1 MSAEVEYIKGYL
13 ELEKLRY
20 GDRLEY
26 RITVDSRVEPG
37 TQLPTMLL
45 HTYCQNAVKHGIASK
60 SGIGTVEVTVSLQQ
74 RGGVDGVLVEV
85 KDDGIGRAE
94 AARTG
99 GYSTGQ
105 GLKILRQQIDLY
117 NQSNAHKIEQ
127 QVTDLTDADG
137 RPAGTC
143 FETWVPLDYT
153 Y

>member
-1 MSAEVEYIKGYL
+1 M
-13 ELEKLRY
+13 
-20 GDRLEY
+20 
-26 RITVDSRVEPG
+26 
-37 TQLPTMLL
+37 
-45 HTYCQNAVKHGIASK
+45 
-60 SGIGTVEVTVSLQQ
+60 
-74 RGGVDGVLVEV
+74 

-105 GLKILRQQIDLY
+105 GLKIIRQQIDLY

-127 QVTDLTDADG
+127 QVTDLTDAGG